1 MKSCGQKPQKSRQ
14 GEREKGEKQVEN
26 GRDTMGSEG
35 TATMEQVSE
44 AKEQKRF
51 D

>member
-14 GEREKGEKQVEN
+14 REKGEKEVEN

-51 D
+51 Y